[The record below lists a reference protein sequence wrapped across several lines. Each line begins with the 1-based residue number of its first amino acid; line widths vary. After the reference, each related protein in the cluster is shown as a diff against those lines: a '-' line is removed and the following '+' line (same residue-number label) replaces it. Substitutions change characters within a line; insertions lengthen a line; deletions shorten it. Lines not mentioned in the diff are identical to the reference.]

1 MPSSFA
7 LDNSYSLFDDA
18 SAFGKTRG
26 YPAHPHSSLDYSPSQ
41 QHLTDLDASCF
52 SPPMV
57 PRSVTARPQNDAF
70 FARDL
75 YGVVDFLDVDHD
87 VAAAQHQKELKLQQL
102 KHQQLLIDE
111 QRRMQMQKVRAI
123 QQQRDESA
131 FFESIN
137 NAPRATRFSS
147 SFDDDFT
154 APSVSRNNSFDYPGS
169 PVSPSSTSYSVPS
182 SRNNSV
188 DMDANTFSANMY
200 LHQQQQQ
207 LQQLRRQMDTPRYTR
222 DRVYDDQPM
231 SPREP
236 SPSVSVAPSPLQST
250 GGGTAALTPQ
260 LAVALTAAQIQLSQ
274 RKKQRDSLPPPG
286 YCCRLCAIEGHWMEN
301 CILYKSNKHP
311 QYNNAA
317 RAVALNIISPSSQQV
332 LNSLPVVAQPTQ
344 LFTPKFYQEH
354 QQKIQQQDLYRH
366 QQQPRY
372 RSYESTS
379 SSPVSVGSPG
389 STSRFEQIWAQN

>member
-1 MPSSFA
+1 
-7 LDNSYSLFDDA
+7 
-18 SAFGKTRG
+18 
-26 YPAHPHSSLDYSPSQ
+26 
-41 QHLTDLDASCF
+41 
-52 SPPMV
+52 
-57 PRSVTARPQNDAF
+57 
-70 FARDL
+70 
-75 YGVVDFLDVDHD
+75 
-87 VAAAQHQKELKLQQL
+87 
-102 KHQQLLIDE
+102 
-111 QRRMQMQKVRAI
+111 
-123 QQQRDESA
+123 
-131 FFESIN
+131 
-137 NAPRATRFSS
+137 
-147 SFDDDFT
+147 
-154 APSVSRNNSFDYPGS
+154 
-169 PVSPSSTSYSVPS
+169 
-182 SRNNSV
+182 
-188 DMDANTFSANMY
+188 
-200 LHQQQQQ
+200 
-207 LQQLRRQMDTPRYTR
+207 
-222 DRVYDDQPM
+222 
-231 SPREP
+231 
-236 SPSVSVAPSPLQST
+236 ST

-354 QQKIQQQDLYRH
+354 QQKIQHQDLYRH

-379 SSPVSVGSPG
+379 SSPVSAGSPG